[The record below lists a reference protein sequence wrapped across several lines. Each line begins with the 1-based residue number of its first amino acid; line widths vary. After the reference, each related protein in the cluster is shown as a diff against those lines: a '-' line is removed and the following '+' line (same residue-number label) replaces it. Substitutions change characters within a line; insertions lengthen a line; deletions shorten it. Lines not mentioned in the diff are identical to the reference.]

1 MIIVLHVLI
10 LAACVLTLS
19 ASQLKVSAAEDDG
32 RRTAAVP
39 VPQPVLLPL
48 SIGMISSVYAT
59 YRPVQKFA
67 ALFAAAKR
75 IEGEIFR
82 DRARTGPYRAK
93 RSGSAGGAAVSGPVA
108 ASGGGYSKSHRENF
122 ATKCEEIWLE
132 CMASDVCTGG
142 WLLDQVASFTSSKKY
157 LSRCTQPESRRTHR
171 PITRPTDSLGGRK
184 PLKTGAGRCVR
195 RDSGFVHRESCF
207 LNEAKPAA

>member
-1 MIIVLHVLI
+1 MIIVLRVLI

-132 CMASDVCTGG
+132 CMASDVCTGV
-142 WLLDQVASFTSSKKY
+142 WLLDQVASLTSSKKY

-171 PITRPTDSLGGRK
+171 PAPVLSGFLPPKESVGRVI
-184 PLKTGAGRCVR
+184 GRCVR
-195 RDSGFVHRESCF
+195 RDSGCVHRERCF
-207 LNEAKPAA
+207 LNELKVAA

>member
-1 MIIVLHVLI
+1 MMIVLRVLI
-10 LAACVLTLS
+10 LAACVLTLF
-19 ASQLKVSAAEDDG
+19 ASQIKVSAADDDG

-67 ALFAAAKR
+67 ARFAAAKR

-93 RSGSAGGAAVSGPVA
+93 RSGSAGGSVASGPVA

-122 ATKCEEIWLE
+122 ATKCDEIWLE
-132 CMASDVCTGG
+132 CTASDVCMERSRASAGG
-142 WLLDQVASFTSSKKY
+142 AMRTSLICPTAAARAMSRPPPPPPPRMAPAPPPAAAARRASATTAYRCSPPRSTSS
-157 LSRCTQPESRRTHR
+157 SAS
-171 PITRPTDSLGGRK
+171 
-184 PLKTGAGRCVR
+184 
-195 RDSGFVHRESCF
+195 
-207 LNEAKPAA
+207 